1 LGAAPAAPQ
10 DPRIMV
16 MADRPAQED
25 LLAAVRALEPQ
36 HLARLAGLW
45 AGVEA
50 GMIDPDRQRRRNAAR
65 LAVRYFA
72 RREDRAVAR
81 SRAAAAAR
89 AVSEVMAGGGSLP
102 GPVADAAFAVLDAL
116 DALAYAEHL
125 TPLAYSEL
133 ILPWEQLMVELRSA
147 RR

>member
-1 LGAAPAAPQ
+1 MGAARAAPH
-10 DPRIMV
+10 DRSIMV
-16 MADRPAQED
+16 MADKPAQDD

-65 LAVRYFA
+65 LAIRYFA
-72 RREDRAVAR
+72 RREDRATAR

-89 AVSEVMAGGGSLP
+89 AVSDVMAGGGALP

-116 DALAYAEHL
+116 DALAHAEHL

-133 ILPWEQLMVELRSA
+133 LLPWEQLMAELGRA